1 MVITDLANKV
11 AKNLN
16 EKQKV
21 DKVVAF
27 DPAIIMVII
36 QTIQLIIE
44 SLKNCNLFSPIPNKE
59 NLPALE
65 VCKDPSPIHRFLL
78 KRIIYKSGVQSRV
91 DARKVY
97 DAVLDTGRTLKNDDL
112 KNAVDELDFNMM

>member
-1 MVITDLANKV
+1 MVFTELANKV

-16 EKQKV
+16 EKQKIE
-21 DKVVAF
+21 KAVAF

-36 QTIQLIIE
+36 QVIQLIVE
-44 SLKNCNLFSPIPNKE
+44 NLKNCNLFNPIPNNP

-65 VCKDPSPIHRFLL
+65 VCKDPGLMQRFML

-97 DAVLDTGRTLKNDDL
+97 DAVLDTGKNLKNDDL
-112 KNAVDELDFNMM
+112 KNALEELDFNMM